1 MPRFLDG
8 AVFFGNSCKLGTED
22 ETGKS
27 VTEEETC
34 KSVAEG
40 EIGKSITDGETCKS
54 VAKGKTGKSV
64 TEGET
69 GKSVADG
76 ETGKSVTDG
85 ETGTAPCCL
94 KSLQSSNPANFAK
107 VFNVV
112 TAGIFSYFSFPHNRF
127 KVVTLN
133 VTPVLSCIATLN
145 FSKS

>member
-40 EIGKSITDGETCKS
+40 EIDKSVTDGKTGKSVAEAETCKS
-54 VAKGKTGKSV
+54 VADGK
-64 TEGET
+64 T

-76 ETGKSVTDG
+76 KTC
-85 ETGTAPCCL
+85 TAPCCL